1 MAYDEHLADRLRK
14 VFTRQC
20 SVSEKK
26 MFGGLTFMLRGHMC
40 CGVMND
46 ELVVRVGA
54 NKGQAAL
61 NKPHTRQFDVTGR
74 PMNGMIVVS
83 SPGIQT
89 DASLKRWARYAIEF
103 VSTLPDREGS
113 RK

>member
-1 MAYDEHLADRLRK
+1 MVYDEDLANRIRK
-14 VFTRQC
+14 VFARQRN
-20 SVSEKK
+20 VSEKK

-46 ELVVRVGA
+46 KLVVRVGA
-54 NKGQAAL
+54 DKGRAAL
-61 NKPHTRQFDVTGR
+61 KRPHTSQFDVTGR
-74 PMNGMIVVS
+74 PMNGMVVVA

-89 DASLKRWARYAIEF
+89 DASLRRWVQHAVDF
-103 VSTLPDREGS
+103 VSTLPAKEGS

>member
-1 MAYDEHLADRLRK
+1 MGYDGDLANRI
-14 VFTRQC
+14 RQILARQR

-46 ELVVRVGA
+46 KLVVRVGPD
-54 NKGQAAL
+54 KGRAAL
-61 NKPHTRQFDVTGR
+61 KRPHTAQFDLTGK
-74 PMNGMIVVS
+74 PMNGMVVVS
-83 SPGIQT
+83 SPGVRT
-89 DASLKRWARYAIEF
+89 DAVLDRWVQQAIDF
-103 VSTLPDREGS
+103 ISTLPAKNGI